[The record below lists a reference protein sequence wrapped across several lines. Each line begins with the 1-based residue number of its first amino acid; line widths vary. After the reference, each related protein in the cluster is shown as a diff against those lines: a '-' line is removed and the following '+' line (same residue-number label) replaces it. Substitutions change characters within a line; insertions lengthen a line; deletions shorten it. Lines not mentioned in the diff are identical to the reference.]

1 MRESTELK
9 ETILR
14 EAEDL
19 FSAQGFAGTSIK
31 QIATAS
37 GCTTAALY
45 YYFPEGKAQLL
56 REVVHCA
63 FAAKTNMVAEAGH
76 NAASLGEW
84 LRAFGNAAMQSL
96 IEMQRRKSWLELE
109 MHQLGA
115 SEHAALQQH
124 SLAMQRSIAKE
135 IARFTG
141 DQAQA
146 NRLAW
151 MLLCAVFGYGR
162 LFLSRGPQ
170 QVAEFDTAA
179 FVETI
184 VATVGCTSQV
194 ADK

>member
-1 MRESTELK
+1 MRESTDLK

-45 YYFPEGKAQLL
+45 YYFPEGKTQLL

-63 FAAKTNMVAEAGH
+63 FASKTNMVVEAGQ
-76 NAASLGEW
+76 NAASLREW
-84 LRAFGNAAMQSL
+84 LRAFGNAAVQSL
-96 IEMQRRKSWLELE
+96 LEMQRRKSWLELE

-115 SEHAALQQH
+115 REHAALRQH
-124 SLAMQRSIAKE
+124 SLAMQRSVAKE
-135 IARFTG
+135 IARFIDDPG
-141 DQAQA
+141 QA
-146 NRLAW
+146 NKLAW
-151 MLLCAVFGYGR
+151 ILLCAVFGYGQ
-162 LFLSRGPQ
+162 LFLSHGLQ
-170 QVAEFDTAA
+170 EAADFDMAA

-184 VATVGCTSQV
+184 VATVGCDVQM
-194 ADK
+194 AGE